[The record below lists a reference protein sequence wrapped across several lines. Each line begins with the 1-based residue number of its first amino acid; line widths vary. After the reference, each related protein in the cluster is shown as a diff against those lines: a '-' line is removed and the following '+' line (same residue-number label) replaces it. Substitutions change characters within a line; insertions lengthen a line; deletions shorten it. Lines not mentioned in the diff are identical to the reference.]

1 MSERQTNA
9 GNLDLNL
16 SLSPSLSHSLNF
28 CHVYAQ
34 LSLIDPWDFD
44 EMNDRPMTFKKV
56 YYSILPSSNM
66 EPSLPFQYGRVESPL
81 YSSNMEEGRALS
93 TLPIW
98 KSREPS
104 LLFLESA
111 GSPVGGPL
119 IR

>member
-16 SLSPSLSHSLNF
+16 SLSLPHSLNF

-56 YYSILPSSNM
+56 Y
-66 EPSLPFQYGRVESPL
+66 
-81 YSSNMEEGRALS
+81 
-93 TLPIW
+93 
-98 KSREPS
+98 
-104 LLFLESA
+104 
-111 GSPVGGPL
+111 
-119 IR
+119 